1 MMYYAPQLPME
12 VCKMIAQKRSKKLT
26 DVMTSEMNA
35 KTCTRPQERARHIHE
50 RAVAAEYH
58 NDPYLREFKIACHP
72 QLLEVE
78 GRVLPPPRVQYGTRR
93 MQQENNYHGLFWLA
107 HYVFGFYTT

>member
-1 MMYYAPQLPME
+1 ME

-93 MQQENNYHGLFWLA
+93 MQQENN
-107 HYVFGFYTT
+107 